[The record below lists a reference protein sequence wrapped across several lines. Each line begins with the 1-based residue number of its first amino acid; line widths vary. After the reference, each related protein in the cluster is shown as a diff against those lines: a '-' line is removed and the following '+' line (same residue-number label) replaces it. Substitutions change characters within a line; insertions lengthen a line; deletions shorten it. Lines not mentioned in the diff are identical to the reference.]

1 MVYIPK
7 FDALLA
13 MSALASLIAVSAV
26 PIAQHFEG
34 NGKGGTTHLKAVG
47 GNVSAGARPS
57 SLLGGAKAAPS
68 TVIGA
73 VAPSLSMGL
82 AATQPLGV
90 SSVLVEASQSP
101 VAAAATQTVTQTLVV
116 TVSSPPLAT
125 VTVTVAQDQVDPQAT
140 GEAIDGVAGGVAG
153 VAITPTFALPVPNLP
168 AVTRVTATG
177 PKREDTPPGSG
188 PKVII

>member
-1 MVYIPK
+1 MSKSVDAWSKEYEYILNR
-7 FDALLA
+7 F
-13 MSALASLIAVSAV
+13 
-26 PIAQHFEG
+26 
-34 NGKGGTTHLKAVG
+34 
-47 GNVSAGARPS
+47 RP
-57 SLLGGAKAAPS
+57 LRLGGAEAAPS

-73 VAPSLSMGL
+73 VAPSLSVGL

-125 VTVTVAQDQVDPQAT
+125 VTVTVAQAQADPQAT
-140 GEAIDGVAGGVAG
+140 GEAIDGVAGGSAGGVAG

-188 PKVII
+188 PKVI

>member
-1 MVYIPK
+1 MVYILK
-7 FDALLA
+7 FNAFFA

-26 PIAQHFEG
+26 PIVQPFEG
-34 NGKGGTTHLKAVG
+34 NGNGRTTHLKVLG
-47 GNVSAGARPS
+47 GIVSAAARPS
-57 SLLGGAKAAPS
+57 SVLGGAKAAPS
-68 TVIGA
+68 TVLNA

-90 SSVLVEASQSP
+90 SSVLVEPSQSP

-116 TVSSPPLAT
+116 TVSSPPVAT
-125 VTVTVAQDQVDPQAT
+125 VTVTVAQAQVDPQAT
-140 GEAIDGVAGGVAG
+140 GEAIDGVAGGSAG

-188 PKVII
+188 PKVV